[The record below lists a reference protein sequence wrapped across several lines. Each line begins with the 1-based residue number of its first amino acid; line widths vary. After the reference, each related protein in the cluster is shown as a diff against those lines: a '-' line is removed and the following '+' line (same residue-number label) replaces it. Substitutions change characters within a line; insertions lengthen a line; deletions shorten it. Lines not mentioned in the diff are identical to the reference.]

1 MCALQRHLTVSQSSD
16 FPVPQPQARGKRTRS
31 HRRITVTTRTRVI
44 GVLFAILFSFAPA
57 FAQITV
63 QGRADDPSS
72 LKQEDHPSSIT
83 VEFQM
88 TQADIDRLL
97 ASVDE
102 VIAFDSKFTG
112 LRAHST
118 VERKMTSRDE
128 IKQLMT
134 KRMQDPE
141 NAERVQRST

>member
-1 MCALQRHLTVSQSSD
+1 MTI
-16 FPVPQPQARGKRTRS
+16 RTRAM
-31 HRRITVTTRTRVI
+31 
-44 GVLFAILFSFAPA
+44 GVLFTILFCFAPA

-63 QGRADDPSS
+63 QGGAEDPSS
-72 LKQEDHPSSIT
+72 AKQEDHPSSIT

-102 VIAFDSKFTG
+102 LIAFDSKFTG
-112 LRAHST
+112 LRTNGS

-141 NAERVQRST
+141 NAERVQRSTAVLQKFGFVPRDFDAGKFAS